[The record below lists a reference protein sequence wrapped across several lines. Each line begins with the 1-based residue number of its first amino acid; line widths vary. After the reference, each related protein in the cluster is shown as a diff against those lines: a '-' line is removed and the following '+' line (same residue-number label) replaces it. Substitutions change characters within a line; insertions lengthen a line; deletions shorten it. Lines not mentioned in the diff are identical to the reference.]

1 MKRLVVEWS
10 GPPVKGN
17 AVSVLHF
24 GDDEAA
30 VSAVVWGAFNDARAL
45 FTTGTTITIP
55 DGGDVID
62 PTTGELT
69 ATWTEGGGPL
79 TVVGTSAGNAAAGV
93 GCSITWLTAGIVAGK
108 RVRGRTFLVPM
119 YSNLYEADGT
129 LSSGAVTLANDFGA
143 EMVASGMSVWH
154 RPTGPGTSD
163 GSEHLV
169 TGYRLRDK
177 VAFLSSRR
185 D

>member
-17 AVSVLHF
+17 AVTVLHF
-24 GDDEAA
+24 ADDEAA
-30 VSAVVWGAFNDARAL
+30 VSAVVWSVFQDAKAL

-55 DGGDVID
+55 DNGDVID
-62 PTTGELT
+62 PVTGTLT
-69 ATWTEGGGPL
+69 GTWSEGGGPL
-79 TVVGTSAGNAAAGV
+79 TTVGTSAGNAAAGV
-93 GCSITWLTAGIVAGK
+93 GASITWLTGGIVNGK
-108 RVRGRTFLVPM
+108 RVRGRTFIVPM

-129 LSSGAVTLANDFGA
+129 LSSGAVTLLNAFGTDL
-143 EMVASGMSVWH
+143 VAGGLSVWH
-154 RPTGPGTSD
+154 RPTGPGTAD

-169 TGYRLRDK
+169 TGFRLRDK